1 MSREILMQPLVS
13 ICIPTYNRAECLKET
28 LSSIVCQEEFKD
40 GYVEVVVSD
49 NASTDNTE
57 QVGSSY
63 EKKYSGIHYYRNKK
77 NILGENLP
85 LVLSRASGKLRKL
98 NNDTAVLLPGSLKYL
113 CEIEKKYENDRPVIF
128 FSNGKNYLKNTQ
140 DNEILT
146 FRKFIRKMSFWVTWM
161 PTFSIW
167 DTDCDNIAENTA
179 GCELSL
185 WHVVHL
191 YLLGSRKDKIALCQN
206 PIMRV
211 IVPGEK
217 DISYGLYKVFYEN
230 YFKIIDSYVDKGIV
244 TENDRDYLE
253 KDLLINFFPYWIA
266 RSELNN
272 SRFKYSKD
280 EDLKKCVYDHYHN
293 KPYWKEFLSVYKKA
307 KVRIF
312 VHDSI
317 NRIVGRK

>member
-1 MSREILMQPLVS
+1 MQPLVS

-28 LSSIVCQEEFKD
+28 LGSIVCQEEFLD

-57 QVGSSY
+57 QVGRCY
-63 EKKYSGIHYYRNKK
+63 ETKYSGIHYYRNNK

-128 FSNGKNYLKNTQ
+128 FSNGNNYLKDAPN
-140 DNEILT
+140 NEVLT
-146 FRKFIRKMSFWVTWM
+146 FREFIRRISFWITWM

-167 DTDCDNIAENTA
+167 DTDCENIANDTE

-185 WHVVHL
+185 WQVVHI
-191 YLLGSRKDKIALCQN
+191 YSMGSTKNNVALCQSH
-206 PIMRV
+206 IMKV
-211 IVPGEK
+211 IAPVNK
-217 DISYGLYKVFYEN
+217 DISYGLYNVFYKN
-230 YFKIIDSYVDKGIV
+230 YFKIVDSYVDRGIV
-244 TENDRDYLE
+244 TEDDREFLE
-253 KDLLINFFPYWIA
+253 KDLLINFFPDWIA

-280 EDLKKCVYDHYHN
+280 EDLKKCIYDHYHN
-293 KPYWKEFLSVYKKA
+293 KSYWKEFLRVYKKA

-312 VHDSI
+312 VHDFANCI
-317 NRIVGRK
+317 IGRK